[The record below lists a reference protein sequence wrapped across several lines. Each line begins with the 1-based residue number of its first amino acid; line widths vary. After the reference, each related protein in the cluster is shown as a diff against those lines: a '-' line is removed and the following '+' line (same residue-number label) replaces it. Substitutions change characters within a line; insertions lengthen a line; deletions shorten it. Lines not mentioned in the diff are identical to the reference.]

1 MPIFL
6 TALAN
11 VLENTALFGD
21 ILLRLPD
28 ITHEVKQ
35 RIRLYFKVLKALYIS
50 LKGVYSRLSL
60 NGHLCKIDT
69 SVKWTPSVGPFLSF
83 LPLFDSL

>member
-35 RIRLYFKVLKALYIS
+35 KIRLYFKVLKALYIS

-60 NGHLCKIDT
+60 NGHLYKTDT
-69 SVKWTPSVGPFLSF
+69 SVNRTPSVGPFLSF
-83 LPLFDSL
+83 LGLFDSL

>member
-1 MPIFL
+1 MLYIILTSLLSLTKNTINVPIFL

-35 RIRLYFKVLKALYIS
+35 
-50 LKGVYSRLSL
+50 
-60 NGHLCKIDT
+60 KI
-69 SVKWTPSVGPFLSF
+69 
-83 LPLFDSL
+83 

>member
-1 MPIFL
+1 MKNIHFL

-21 ILLRLPD
+21 ILLQIPD

-35 RIRLYFKVLKALYIS
+35 KIFILK
-50 LKGVYSRLSL
+50 
-60 NGHLCKIDT
+60 
-69 SVKWTPSVGPFLSF
+69 F
-83 LPLFDSL
+83 